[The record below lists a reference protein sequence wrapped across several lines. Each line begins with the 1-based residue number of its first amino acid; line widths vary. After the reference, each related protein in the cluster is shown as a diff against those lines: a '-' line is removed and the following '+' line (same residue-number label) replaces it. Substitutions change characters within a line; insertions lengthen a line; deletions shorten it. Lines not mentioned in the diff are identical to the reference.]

1 MDTDEHRL
9 LPDLKNPENTRYL
22 LKEETGRIIGFA
34 FEVLNEL
41 GHGLYEKIYENALV
55 VDFTLNS
62 IPYTQQ
68 RKFDVHYKKHPVGFY
83 VPDLIA
89 FDQVIVDCK
98 TIEQI
103 TDEERGK
110 MINYLKITRLRVGLI
125 LNFKHP
131 RLQFERV
138 AH

>member
-1 MDTDEHRL
+1 MDTDEHRFA
-9 LPDLKNPENTRYL
+9 PDLKNPENTRYR
-22 LKEETGRIIGFA
+22 LKEETGRIVGFA

-55 VDFTLNS
+55 VDFKLNA
-62 IPYTQQ
+62 IPHSQQ
-68 RKFDVHYKKHPVGFY
+68 HRFDVLYKTHPVGFY

-98 TIEQI
+98 TVERI
-103 TDEERGK
+103 TEEDRGK
-110 MINYLKITRLRVGLI
+110 MINYLKITGLRVGLI
-125 LNFKHP
+125 LNFKHL